1 MFSAVL
7 SAVILWLAGCSGE
20 EPPADPAK
28 DAAVTT
34 TPVGPPALDV
44 ATLRAAAENIAL
56 VPSPAEM
63 QKALEKTGIQTGL
76 STLVPE
82 RNLKMDI
89 ENKDIVAVRTGVVLA
104 DALLTVKDAPKDK
117 LASRLDQVKAGM
129 SSLGAGADFGV
140 TIDDINARIAND
152 SVSRDDLVRELDEM
166 HGAIIP
172 EIKYEAGERCVPL
185 IQAGSWL
192 AGSNLVAKA
201 IVASDNTTAG
211 TELLRQPQ
219 VADYFLKYV
228 QIEGAGKAPDAVLEQ
243 LATTL
248 KTLKTISEKP
258 SLTIDDVKEVQAQTD
273 AVLALL

>member
-1 MFSAVL
+1 MLSAVL
-7 SAVILWLAGCSGE
+7 SAAFLSLAGCSGE
-20 EPPADPAK
+20 EPPADPNK
-28 DAAVTT
+28 DVVVVA
-34 TPVGPPALDV
+34 PPPGPPALDV
-44 ATLRAAAENIAL
+44 AALKAAAENIAL

-89 ENKDIVAVRTGVVLA
+89 ENKDVVAVRTGVVLA

-117 LASRLDQVKAGM
+117 LTGRLDQVKAGM
-129 SSLGAGADFGV
+129 ASLGGGADFGV
-140 TIDDINARIAND
+140 TIDDINARITND
-152 SVSRDDLVRELDEM
+152 SVSRDDLVKELDEM

-201 IVASDNTTAG
+201 IVASGNTTAG

-228 QIEGAGKAPDAVLEQ
+228 EIEGAGKAPDAVLGQ
-243 LATTL
+243 LSTTL
-248 KTLKTISEKP
+248 KTLKAISEKP
-258 SLTIDDVKEVQAQTD
+258 SLTIDDVKEIQAQTD